1 MSRRGNEFKNTKKPK
16 RQNKIRLK
24 AEKENR
30 KETKVWEKA
39 NGSKKHKKG
48 INEKKRTKNRN

>member
-1 MSRRGNEFKNTKKPK
+1 MSRRGNRFKNTNKPK

-39 NGSKKHKKG
+39 NGSRKHKG